1 MKNNWRKHLAFIIAF
16 ILILATV
23 LQACAPAQTDP
34 DGSQTMADPTVE
46 SSSPSQP
53 VAETE
58 VSEEPDG
65 EEAISGR
72 FVLAGI
78 AEDASAE
85 NPYQIWLDLP
95 FSAEEGTDAWSLTQE
110 ILEENDYALVE
121 SEWGN
126 HIQKLTP
133 PADSG
138 QVEAEAAVTNGPDSS
153 WMWSYNDNV
162 DQPAHEYLLQ
172 DGDVI
177 RWYFTNNWADDY
189 TGHPETHFTDEGNSV
204 QVKADAERPSDW
216 TAWWSAF
223 ASSMEHN
230 NVKEIELSLSGFE
243 SEELFT
249 FTQEDGD
256 WFDSYSDPLQ
266 VEEWIYLVY
275 SDILYKI
282 NQDGSI
288 EDSAALQFP
297 IDSSSRIAYADG
309 LLLVPMKYG
318 KVQALTADNLT
329 TAWISA
335 AATQILVEAEDSPGS
350 KVPHFQQSLSS
361 LTVADGLVYQALCTV
376 GWSERSFGGS
386 FRALDLNDGSVV
398 WDYSSDESGFYWTGG
413 AIHEDRIFVGND
425 NGEIIAFDRLTGE
438 ILEQSSLPAVD
449 GQPAA
454 IRSNIV
460 LQDDFLFFVS
470 KDDGS
475 LNRIEITDGKLGN
488 LERVQFSDSSTA
500 SPTIHDGKVYVAGNN
515 SLAIIDAE
523 SMQIEKTYEIEG
535 YIQSTPLVLEDG
547 SGRVFV
553 YFTINNET
561 GGIYGVAT
569 DSDTVHTVFTPHESQ
584 QNYCMA
590 TVSVSPD
597 GTLYYTNDS
606 HTFFAVQLL
615 GLN

>member
-1 MKNNWRKHLAFIIAF
+1 M
-16 ILILATV
+16 
-23 LQACAPAQTDP
+23 
-34 DGSQTMADPTVE
+34 
-46 SSSPSQP
+46 
-53 VAETE
+53 
-58 VSEEPDG
+58 
-65 EEAISGR
+65 
-72 FVLAGI
+72 
-78 AEDASAE
+78 
-85 NPYQIWLDLP
+85 
-95 FSAEEGTDAWSLTQE
+95 
-110 ILEENDYALVE
+110 
-121 SEWGN
+121 
-126 HIQKLTP
+126 
-133 PADSG
+133 
-138 QVEAEAAVTNGPDSS
+138 
-153 WMWSYNDNV
+153 
-162 DQPAHEYLLQ
+162 
-172 DGDVI
+172 
-177 RWYFTNNWADDY
+177 
-189 TGHPETHFTDEGNSV
+189 
-204 QVKADAERPSDW
+204 
-216 TAWWSAF
+216 
-223 ASSMEHN
+223 
-230 NVKEIELSLSGFE
+230 KEIELSLSGFE

-318 KVQALTADNLT
+318 KIQALTADNLT

-553 YFTINNET
+553 YFTINDET

-569 DSDTVHTVFTPHESQ
+569 DSDTVHTVFTP
-584 QNYCMA
+584 
-590 TVSVSPD
+590 D
-597 GTLYYTNDS
+597 
-606 HTFFAVQLL
+606 
-615 GLN
+615 